1 MKQRS
6 LWSATCLIGL
16 FLMIILAGCQWDVL
30 AAEPLPTQ
38 AAAAALDWVPPT
50 WTPQPGGPALD
61 AGPAYAA
68 ITRAPTATPRP
79 LPTSTPYT
87 PPPTYTPTA
96 TSMPTITATVEAL
109 PLSAYSLDEVVPL
122 ESFPRPAGDNGWGM
136 HWIPTVK
143 QEPAVVDR
151 FVAELQRMHIRWVVF
166 LNDGTQI
173 GDNDYLVDRLVAA
186 GMMPVMR
193 IYRSTITPH
202 DGDLAALVR
211 HYRARGVTYF
221 QLYNE
226 PNVNDENKQGF
237 ANPTHYA
244 AVWAEAARTVVENG
258 GLPGLGALS
267 PGGAYDHYTFLDRTL
282 RTLAYNGDADLLN
295 RAWLSVHNYHGT
307 RLANDPDGFL
317 LFRQY
322 DAIIRAHLLRSMPM
336 IGTEGGSYSENPDE
350 VRHHLA
356 RQYGYMAEA
365 EPYFFAF
372 SYWILANQE
381 GGSWDPAWEWQ
392 ALFRAGY
399 VHPVVTDFFYKGP

>member
-1 MKQRS
+1 MGR
-6 LWSATCLIGL
+6 
-16 FLMIILAGCQWDVL
+16 AGCRTPADAGCGGGARLGAADVD
-30 AAEPLPTQ
+30 
-38 AAAAALDWVPPT
+38 AAAGRAGARRRACLCRDNARADGDPRRSRQAPP
-50 WTPQPGGPALD
+50 
-61 AGPAYAA
+61 
-68 ITRAPTATPRP
+68 IRHRPR
-79 LPTSTPYT
+79 
-87 PPPTYTPTA
+87 TPTA
-96 TSMPTITATVEAL
+96 TRHADGHGDAEAL

-151 FVAELQRMHIRWVVF
+151 FVAELQRMHIRWVIF

-211 HYRARGVTYF
+211 HYRVRGVTYF

-267 PGGAYDHYTFLDRTL
+267 PAALTT
-282 RTLAYNGDADLLN
+282 TTPSSTA
-295 RAWLSVHNYHGT
+295 
-307 RLANDPDGFL
+307 PC
-317 LFRQY
+317 
-322 DAIIRAHLLRSMPM
+322 
-336 IGTEGGSYSENPDE
+336 
-350 VRHHLA
+350 A
-356 RQYGYMAEA
+356 RWPTMAT
-365 EPYFFAF
+365 PI
-372 SYWILANQE
+372 S
-381 GGSWDPAWEWQ
+381 
-392 ALFRAGY
+392 
-399 VHPVVTDFFYKGP
+399 